1 MALKKNLALCL
12 ISSSLSIVSIPQLT
26 FAGSHKAICAYYSD
40 YHPCRVVISSTHLE
54 SNLPTDYL
62 YVDENNFLDLK
73 VYEDLGKSSNLVVGT
88 VSTLLLGPVGL
99 LGFLVTKKS
108 GTIDYGISFK
118 NERGRT
124 KTAFIR
130 FKNMK
135 AAALMGK
142 ELPMLLGNI
151 SEEGKKNPELLYE
164 KND

>member
-40 YHPCRVVISSTHLE
+40 YHPCRVVISSTHIE

-151 SEEGKKNPELLYE
+151 SEEGKKKPELLYE

>member
-1 MALKKNLALCL
+1 MNFKNNYMTHLVMTSISI
-12 ISSSLSIVSIPQLT
+12 ISSLQPL
-26 FAGSHKAICAYYSD
+26 FAGSHQAVCAYYSG
-40 YHPCRVVISSTHLE
+40 YAPCRVIVSSTHIE

-99 LGFLVTKKS
+99 LGFLVKKKS

-118 NERGRT
+118 GERGRT

-135 AAALMGK
+135 AAASMAK
-142 ELPMLLGNI
+142 ELPELLNNI
-151 SEEGKKNPELLYE
+151 SEEGKQNPENLY
-164 KND
+164 